1 MEAHRSEQVA
11 VARYGTPGAHGAEAH
26 PSRARTAA

>member
-11 VARYGTPGAHGAEAH
+11 VAHGTGPRRGGPPFPGGPA
-26 PSRARTAA
+26 